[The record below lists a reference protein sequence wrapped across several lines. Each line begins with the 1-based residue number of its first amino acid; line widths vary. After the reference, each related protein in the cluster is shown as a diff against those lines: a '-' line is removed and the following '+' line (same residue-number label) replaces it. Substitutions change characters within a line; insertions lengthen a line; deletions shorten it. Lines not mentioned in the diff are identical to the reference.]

1 MAEHGLLDVLPE
13 VLRVTALPGSPLT
26 ALAAVADD
34 LHAPVSAVLDH
45 VDDVVAPFRTPARLV
60 PFLAGWVDLGWLTTA
75 DAERGSTRVLGIA
88 PDRLRDLI
96 AASADLSARRGT
108 PGGLARFLHLATGVD
123 GFLVQEVPGAFHVR
137 VVVPAPAAD
146 QRELVARLLE
156 VLKPAHV
163 TGEVVL
169 EEGAAQTDGASRR
182 GTDE

>member
-1 MAEHGLLDVLPE
+1 MAEHRLLDVLPE
-13 VLRVTALPGSPLT
+13 VLRVTAVPGSPLT
-26 ALAAVADD
+26 ALAAVAED

-45 VDDVVAPFRTPARLV
+45 LDDVVAPYRTPARLV
-60 PFLAGWVDLGWLTTA
+60 GFLAGWVDLAWLTAA
-75 DAERGSTRVLGIA
+75 DADRGSARVLGIA

-96 AASADLSARRGT
+96 AASAELSARRGT

-123 GFLVQEVPGAFHVR
+123 GFLVHEVPGAFHVR

-146 QRELVARLLE
+146 QRDLVARLLE

-169 EEGAAQTDGASRR
+169 EEAAGAADGAA
-182 GTDE
+182 